1 MIKSNTITLEAS
13 LKDDELTI
21 NALREKG
28 FIPAVVYGHGIDTIN
43 LMVPEKEFDKFY
55 KKVGANTM
63 IELEWKSGAKK
74 EKRPVL
80 IHEVQHDYLKGKTM
94 HVDFYQ
100 VRLDE
105 KIKTHIPLVF
115 INEAP
120 AVKNLSGILVKS
132 LQEIEVEALPQE
144 LPQTFEVDL
153 SKLETFESNIKV
165 KDLSIPSSAKV
176 FISSETVI
184 ASVTPPRSE
193 EELEANKQAVVEKLE
208 EVKVETE
215 EKKAER
221 EAEKAATKDKENV

>member
-1 MIKSNTITLEAS
+1 MIKSNTITLEAF
-13 LKDDELTI
+13 LKDDKLTI

-28 FIPAVVYGHGIDTIN
+28 FIPAVVYGHKVGTVS
-43 LMVPEKEFDKFY
+43 LMVLEKEFDKFY

-80 IHEVQHDYLKGKTM
+80 IHEVQYDYLKGKTM
-94 HVDFYQ
+94 HIDFYQ

-153 SKLETFESNIKV
+153 SKLETFESNIRV
-165 KDLSIPSSAKV
+165 RDLSIPSSAKV
-176 FISSETVI
+176 FISPETVI
-184 ASVTPPRSE
+184 ASVIPPRSE
-193 EELEANKQAVVEKLE
+193 EEIEATKEKVEEKLE

-221 EAEKAATKDKENV
+221 EAEKATSKENA

>member
-1 MIKSNTITLEAS
+1 MIKSNIITLEAS
-13 LKDDELTI
+13 LKDDELAI
-21 NALREKG
+21 NALREQG

-80 IHEVQHDYLKGKTM
+80 IHEVQYDYLKGKTM

>member
-13 LKDDELTI
+13 LKDDKLTVNEI
-21 NALREKG
+21 RKQGL
-28 FIPAVVYGHGIDTIN
+28 IPAVVYGHQVDTVS
-43 LMVPEKEFDKFY
+43 LVVPEKQFDKLY
-55 KKVGANTM
+55 KQIGSNTM

-80 IHEVQHDYLKGKTM
+80 IHEVQHDYLQGKNM
-94 HVDFYQ
+94 HIDFYQ

-105 KIKTHIPLVF
+105 KIKTHIPLEF

-120 AVKNLSGILVKS
+120 AVKNLSGILVKA

-144 LPQTFEVDL
+144 LPQAFKVDL

-165 KDLSIPSSAKV
+165 KDLDIPTSAKV

-193 EELEANKQAVVEKLE
+193 EELEATKQEVVEKLDE
-208 EVKVETE
+208 IKVETE

-221 EAEKAATKDKENV
+221 EVGKTADKEENA